1 VAVVCPSCNR
11 HFQGKEHF
19 KGDDNMGVKTLKIV
33 PNDKGVDEVINPKH
47 VKVKAKNE
55 PEIGKEETISNMP
68 DGSAPT
74 GKEN

>member
-1 VAVVCPSCNR
+1 MPVMQSPFSR
-11 HFQGKEHF
+11 QKHF
-19 KGDDNMGVKTLKIV
+19 KGDDNMGVKSLKIV
-33 PNDKGVDEVINPKH
+33 PNDKGVDEVINPKR

-55 PEIGKEETISNMP
+55 PEIGKEETVSNMP